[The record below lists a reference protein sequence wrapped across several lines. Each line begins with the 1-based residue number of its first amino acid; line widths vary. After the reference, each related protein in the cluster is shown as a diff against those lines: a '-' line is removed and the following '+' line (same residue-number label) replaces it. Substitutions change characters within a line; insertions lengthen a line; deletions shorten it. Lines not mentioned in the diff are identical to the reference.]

1 MTAYYSDQT
10 AKEHIV
16 IFDTT
21 LRDGDQSPG
30 WAMTREEKIIMARA
44 LAALN
49 VDVIEAGFPISSRLD
64 YCAVRDIANQ
74 IQGPRVAALARTVR
88 GDIRQAAKALVNA
101 KTPRIHTFIATSEE
115 HMEKKLRMTRAEVLD
130 ATESYVTL
138 AHEYVTGKRRVSVDG
153 RRVFLRG
160 RKNGDVEWSAEDA
173 SCSDIG
179 FLIEAVGAAID
190 AGATTINLPDTRGYA
205 QPAECEALF
214 KTVIDE
220 IDPGPGI
227 VFSAHVHDDLGNAVA
242 NSMASIRGGARQV
255 ECTIRGIGE
264 RAGNAQ
270 TEAIVGNLA
279 ARPDLYPFVC
289 NINRSL
295 VKPTADLLR
304 AMIPEA
310 PDPLPI
316 TGTNACAH
324 GSGIHQHGMM
334 NGGCYEVL
342 NFKAFGHGG
351 TTFPLT
357 RHSGEA
363 GVMAVLESRG
373 VVLPPRLRRGFMKA
387 FKDTAGQLLESDEQR
402 VISAETAARWAVA
415 WADSRK
421 PRRACEPA
429 IAKPVGGGLS
439 LTA

>member
-1 MTAYYSDQT
+1 MMIHNFGSP
-10 AKEHIV
+10 KEKIV
-16 IFDTT
+16 LFDTT

-30 WAMTREEKIIMARA
+30 WAMTREEKMRMARA

-49 VDVIEAGFPISSRLD
+49 VDVIEAGFPISSHLD

-74 IQGPRVAALARTVR
+74 VQGPRIAALARTVR

-101 KTPRIHTFIATSEE
+101 ETPRIHTFIATSEE
-115 HMEKKLRMTRAEVLD
+115 HMRKKLHMTRGEVLD
-130 ATESYVTL
+130 ATQSHVTL
-138 AHEYVTGKRRVSVDG
+138 AHDYVTGKRRVSVDG
-153 RRVFLRG
+153 RSVFLKG

-179 FLIEAVGAAID
+179 FLIEAAGAAID

-205 QPAECEALF
+205 QPTECEALF
-214 KTVIDE
+214 KTVIAE
-220 IDPGPGI
+220 IDPAPGI
-227 VFSAHVHDDLGNAVA
+227 IFSAHVHNDLGNAVA
-242 NSMASIRGGARQV
+242 NSMASVRGGARQV

-270 TEAIVGNLA
+270 TAAIIGNLA

-289 NINRSL
+289 NINHSL
-295 VKPTADLLR
+295 IKPTADLLR
-304 AMIPEA
+304 AMIPSA

-334 NGGCYEVL
+334 NGGCYEIL
-342 NFKAFGHGG
+342 DFKAFGHEG
-351 TTFPLT
+351 TAFPLT

-363 GVMAVLESRG
+363 GVMTVLESQG
-373 VVLPPRLRRGFMKA
+373 VVLPPRLRRGFMTA
-387 FKDTAGQLLESDEQR
+387 FKDAAGKMLESEGAR
-402 VISAETAARWAVA
+402 VISAKTAARWAVA
-415 WADSRK
+415 WADSQK
-421 PRRACEPA
+421 PQRSCDRA